1 MDHSAKIKISKQ
13 KGIAYKKIIGI
24 DKSYKRS
31 KVKISENKNCV
42 YIYIDAK
49 DITALRASTNA
60 ILRGFQVI
68 GTLQQFRKTK
78 IKVKIY
84 KYKSLSMYPYQ
95 SFYCPKIL
103 DFQVLEF

>member
-1 MDHSAKIKISKQ
+1 MDHSAKIKISKR

-60 ILRGFQVI
+60 ILREFQVI
-68 GTLQQFRKTK
+68 EGVAAIR
-78 IKVKIY
+78 IA
-84 KYKSLSMYPYQ
+84 S
-95 SFYCPKIL
+95 
-103 DFQVLEF
+103 EFVSDVFS

>member
-1 MDHSAKIKISKQ
+1 MHL
-13 KGIAYKKIIGI
+13 
-24 DKSYKRS
+24 
-31 KVKISENKNCV
+31 KISENKDC
-42 YIYIDAK
+42 IYIDAK

-84 KYKSLSMYPYQ
+84 KYKA
-95 SFYCPKIL
+95 
-103 DFQVLEF
+103 FQYIRIGVFIALRFWIFKF